1 MFNINGIDWAIVK
14 TSPNHHKLV
23 RSDGSFTVGACDND
37 TKTIYLNENLTDNF
51 LKKVLCHEITHAAMF
66 SYGVNIS
73 IEQEELLADLIA
85 TYGEEII
92 YITNKIFRKIKNAG
106 TDMYY

>member
-14 TSPNHHKLV
+14 TSPNHHKLA

-37 TKTIYLNENLTDNF
+37 TKTIYLNETLSDHF

-66 SYGVNIS
+66 SYNVHLT

-92 YITNKIFRKIKNAG
+92 YITNKIFRKIKNTG
-106 TDMYY
+106 TDITY